1 MSQRECVQSLDA
13 VDRRGDRIVEAE
25 WRTTTTP
32 ERGLEFA
39 NHALVGEQLI
49 ERAARYRAR

>member
-32 ERGLEFA
+32 ERGVEFA